1 MSQLDYNKKMFDSE
15 CFDMD
20 LRMHYLHK
28 FVNNDEIIEYLLL
41 KITEEDFHFYL
52 S

>member
-1 MSQLDYNKKMFDSE
+1 MFDSE
-15 CFDMD
+15 FFDMD